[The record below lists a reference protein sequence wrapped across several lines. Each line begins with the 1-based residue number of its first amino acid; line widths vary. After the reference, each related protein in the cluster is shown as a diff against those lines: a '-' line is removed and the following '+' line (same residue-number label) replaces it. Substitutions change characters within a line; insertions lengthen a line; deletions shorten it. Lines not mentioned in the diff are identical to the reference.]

1 MGSLMGKLTPLFE
14 RVVQFR
20 VFLLFASVVLAA
32 DAAATAIL
40 GQGVASVDAGRDGLK
55 AGEHPIHLG
64 AALLFALAYVFY
76 MSGVARLLRHVVEW
90 VLFWPKVRIW
100 LFFSRERGYDWRQN
114 SGLYI
119 RLARLKDK
127 ATEKK
132 DSVYLKIA
140 EDAERKAKETMDQ
153 DAAVSRLSFATAVLA
168 AVDWGL
174 GSQTVFGGLHQALAD
189 SGNHFVSANSHAVV
203 VLAVAS
209 IASPW
214 AALYWF
220 RDRLDDDA
228 KWVHCP
234 AAAREFDESGRNGG

>member
-20 VFLLFASVVLAA
+20 LFLLFASVVLAA
-32 DAAATAIL
+32 DAASTAIL
-40 GQGVASVDAGRDGLK
+40 GQGVASIDAGKDGLK

-64 AALLFALAYVFY
+64 AALLFALAYAFY
-76 MSGVARLLRHVVEW
+76 MSGVARLLRHIVEW
-90 VLFWPKVRIW
+90 SLFWPKIRIW
-100 LFFSRERGYDWRQN
+100 LFFNQDHGSDWRGV

-127 ATEKK
+127 ATERK
-132 DSVYLKIA
+132 DPVYLKIA
-140 EDAERKAKETMDQ
+140 EDAERKAKETMEQ

-168 AVDWGL
+168 ALDWGL
-174 GSQTVFGGLHQALAD
+174 GSQTVFGGLHQALAN
-189 SGNHFVSANSHAVV
+189 SGSSLLAPHSHALVA
-203 VLAVAS
+203 LAVAS

-220 RDRLDDDA
+220 RDRLDEDA

-234 AAAREFDESGRNGG
+234 AAAREFDDSTRNGG

>member
-14 RVVQFR
+14 RIVQFR
-20 VFLLFASVVLAA
+20 VFLLCASFVLAA
-32 DAAATAIL
+32 DAASTAIL
-40 GQGVASVDAGRDGLK
+40 GQGVASIDAGRDGLK

-64 AALLFALAYVFY
+64 VVLLFALAYMFF
-76 MSGVARLLRHVVEW
+76 MSGMARLLRHVVEW

-100 LFFSRERGYDWRQN
+100 LFFNRERDSDWRAV

-119 RLARLKDK
+119 RLGRLKDK
-127 ATEKK
+127 ATEKR
-132 DSVYLKIA
+132 DAVYLKIA
-140 EDAERKAKETMDQ
+140 EDAERKAKETADR

-174 GSQTVFGGLHQALAD
+174 GPQSVFGGLHQALAE
-189 SGNHFVSANSHAVV
+189 SGNTLLSTNSHAVV
-203 VLAVAS
+203 LLAVAS

-214 AALYWF
+214 AVFYWF
-220 RDRLDDDA
+220 RDRLDEDA

>member
-100 LFFSRERGYDWRQN
+100 LFFSRERGSDWRQN

-174 GSQTVFGGLHQALAD
+174 GSGTVFGGLHQALAD
-189 SGNHFVSANSHAVV
+189 SGSPLLSTHSHAVV
-203 VLAVAS
+203 ALAVVS